1 MLENVEQKERIDIN
15 IGDIIDLRIEDL
27 FNYVEEHNGEFE
39 ILTNNGYEKIGDLY
53 KKTNKKMF
61 NLELSNGFNLLG
73 SSDHLVLVDT
83 TKQSDS
89 EINDNV
95 EILDN
100 NTWIRLSN
108 IKTTD
113 WVVTID
119 GSFKVSNITFEGID
133 DTYDLEVLSDE
144 HAYISNNIVSHNTGK
159 SSIAEGLAIRIAQ
172 KKVSRLLFNKRIIL
186 LDMASMVSGTKYR
199 GQFEE
204 RIKALV
210 KELEKNKDIILFI
223 DEIHTIIGA
232 GGASG
237 SLDASN
243 MLKPAMAKGEVQI
256 IGATTLDEYRKHI
269 EQDGALARRF
279 QKVMIEPTTVDET
292 IQILTNIKERYE
304 DHHNVILSDD
314 IIENCVK
321 LTDRYITDRH
331 LPDKAIDAM
340 DEVGAMVHISNINV
354 PKIIKDIEKK
364 ISDVKEQKKE
374 VIKLQKY
381 EEAAKL
387 RDEEK
392 KLNDSLEK
400 EKAKWEKES
409 SNNKKAVTFEDLA
422 SVISMMC
429 GIPVNKISESE
440 NKKLNNMFETISS
453 KVVGQDGAIKKMV
466 SAIQRGRVGMKD
478 PNKPL
483 LSAMLIG
490 NSGTGKTELA
500 KQLARFMFDSDDA
513 LIRIDMSEYTDKISV
528 NRIIGSPSGYVGYE
542 DSTILDKIRNKPY
555 SVILFDEIEKAHPE
569 VYNIFLQML
578 DDGHMTD
585 SHGRKVSFKNCVILM
600 TSNVG
605 TRVVKEFGTGIGFST
620 KTSKENQDEINQKT
634 LEKELKKKF
643 APEFINRIDEIIYF
657 RDLGKEEILKI
668 VDIEL
673 EKSIRRSIEIGYE
686 AIPDD
691 SIKEKLFE
699 VGFQPEYG
707 ARPLKRAIQR
717 WFDDSITGFI
727 IENSPKEGTKLYL
740 SYDKETDKVIVKT
753 TKPRNK
759 K

>member
-1 MLENVEQKERIDIN
+1 MEKVYNTKQDKKFIKTFDVS
-15 IGDIIDLRIEDL
+15 
-27 FNYVEEHNGEFE
+27 NYE
-39 ILTNNGYEKIGDLY
+39 ILTDNGFKDLVSLHETIPYEVWKVKLSNGYELECADDHIVFDD
-53 KKTNKKMF
+53 KMNEIF
-61 NLELSNGFNLLG
+61 VKNLEQGDRLKTDNGYAIVISVENLGYEETMYDFELTE
-73 SSDHLVLVDT
+73 SSDRRYYT
-83 TKQSDS
+83 
-89 EINDNV
+89 NG
-95 EILDN
+95 IL
-100 NTWIRLSN
+100 
-108 IKTTD
+108 
-113 WVVTID
+113 
-119 GSFKVSNITFEGID
+119 
-133 DTYDLEVLSDE
+133 
-144 HAYISNNIVSHNTGK
+144 SHN
-159 SSIAEGLAIRIAQ
+159 
-172 KKVSRLLFNKRIIL
+172 
-186 LDMASMVSGTKYR
+186 
-199 GQFEE
+199 
-204 RIKALV
+204 
-210 KELEKNKDIILFI
+210 
-223 DEIHTIIGA
+223 
-232 GGASG
+232 
-237 SLDASN
+237 
-243 MLKPAMAKGEVQI
+243 
-256 IGATTLDEYRKHI
+256 
-269 EQDGALARRF
+269 
-279 QKVMIEPTTVDET
+279 
-292 IQILTNIKERYE
+292 
-304 DHHNVILSDD
+304 
-314 IIENCVK
+314 
-321 LTDRYITDRH
+321 
-331 LPDKAIDAM
+331 
-340 DEVGAMVHISNINV
+340 
-354 PKIIKDIEKK
+354 
-364 ISDVKEQKKE
+364 
-374 VIKLQKY
+374 
-381 EEAAKL
+381 
-387 RDEEK
+387 
-392 KLNDSLEK
+392 
-400 EKAKWEKES
+400 
-409 SNNKKAVTFEDLA
+409 
-422 SVISMMC
+422 
-429 GIPVNKISESE
+429 
-440 NKKLNNMFETISS
+440 
-453 KVVGQDGAIKKMV
+453 
-466 SAIQRGRVGMKD
+466 
-478 PNKPL
+478 
-483 LSAMLIG
+483 
-490 NSGTGKTELA
+490 TELA

-657 RDLGKEEILKI
+657 SDLGKEEILKI

-673 EKSIRRSIEIGYE
+673 SKSIKRSIEIGYE

>member
-500 KQLARFMFDSDDA
+500 KQLARFMFDSDDS